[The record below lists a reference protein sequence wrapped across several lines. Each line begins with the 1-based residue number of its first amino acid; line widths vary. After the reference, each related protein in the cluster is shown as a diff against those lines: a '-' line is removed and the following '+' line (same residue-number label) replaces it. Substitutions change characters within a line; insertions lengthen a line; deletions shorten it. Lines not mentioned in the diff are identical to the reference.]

1 MVGDSTTASTHPRGF
16 KPPGGRSRT
25 MTERRWYG
33 TLSRGRRGCW
43 PLWNIILRERT
54 DTVGDKGG
62 KKDKSKSDRQK
73 KSKQDKQ
80 AKKKLDKQQAQKN
93 HGS

>member
-1 MVGDSTTASTHPRGF
+1 MRD
-16 KPPGGRSRT
+16 
-25 MTERRWYG
+25 
-33 TLSRGRRGCW
+33 
-43 PLWNIILRERT
+43 IILRERM

-80 AKKKLDKQQAQKN
+80 TKKKLDRQQAQKT